1 MNVFHRFTRR
11 SLRENR
17 SRTWVTVIGI
27 ILSVALF
34 TAVAEGGYS
43 GVQYLVR
50 TEETS
55 AGRFHGLMSQLTAQ
69 EAEALSREPGMAELA
84 CWQEVGW
91 GYIGSENQWKPY
103 LKVVSMDETL
113 PQLLAIR
120 VTAGRLPEKPGEL
133 LIPEHLLENGNV
145 SLPVGSAITLSLGQ
159 RMLDGESVECDWLL
173 DGETLV
179 DGTYHSYTVVGTYQR
194 LSYAAEG
201 YECPGYTAIT
211 CGESGDSYTA
221 FFRVQQPRT
230 IYSDLSGRSWT
241 PHTTLLNYS
250 GATGHGN
257 VNSVIYSMAAILM
270 LLIVFGSVSLIYNSF
285 SISVSQRTR
294 QFGILKS
301 IGATKAQIRG
311 SVLYEALLLCAVAI
325 PAGLLLGCAGIG
337 VTLYCLRDSF
347 GFLTGDSVS
356 VVQMQLVLNP
366 WALLISVA
374 VGLITALISAW
385 IPARRAV
392 RITAM
397 EAIRQS
403 RDVRIRGRELRTG
416 LLPRLFGFPGL
427 LAAKNFKRDRKRYR
441 ATILGL
447 FLSVTLFVSASSFCS
462 YLSGAAKSVEVSSG
476 SSADLEYTERLPEDV
491 TAQQRLTQLL
501 AAQGVDGGT
510 YTVGSATD
518 LWLSADC
525 LHAEYLAYP
534 NMDTDSKRLLYPR
547 LLFVADE
554 EYRRLLQ
561 ENGLDEAD
569 YFNAD
574 VPLALALDQYSLWG
588 DDGSGEKRYTFH
600 MLSESAL
607 PISGLRLDQWKDIPG
622 WFIFDSSVEY
632 REDGVACVRYWPQE
646 YLEDIVSDKLP
657 DSSLSRLVPLEEA
670 ATGAALTI
678 GAILDEAPYYAQGDR
693 LELLYPHSLYEAVM
707 GQALSGEDR
716 VYVFSFQAEAH
727 AAAYESMG
735 TLLAQSGLSRPN
747 LRDLAS
753 DNEASRAMVTVVRV
767 FSYGFI
773 VLISLISMA
782 NVFNTISTS
791 IALRRR
797 EFAMLRSVGLT
808 QRDFGRMMNYE
819 CLNYGLRALLW
830 SLPASALMTWLI
842 YSAMRQGFGS
852 RFLIPW
858 ASVAVAVGS
867 VFVVVFAT
875 MLYATR
881 KIRGENP
888 IDGLRQE
895 NL

>member
-43 GVQYLVR
+43 GVQYLIR

-69 EAEALSREPGMAELA
+69 EVESLRQKPEISELA

-113 PQLLAIR
+113 PQLLSIR
-120 VTAGRLPEKPGEL
+120 LTAGRLPEKTGEL

-145 SLPVGSAITLSLGQ
+145 ALPVGSAITLSLGQ
-159 RMLDGESVECDWLL
+159 RMLDGESVETDWLL
-173 DGETLV
+173 EGETLEN
-179 DGTYHSYTVVGTYQR
+179 GTYHSYTVVGTYQR
-194 LSYAAEG
+194 LSYAAES

-211 CGESGDSYTA
+211 CGESGGSCTA
-221 FFRVQQPRT
+221 FFRVAQPRT
-230 IYSDLSGRSWT
+230 IYQQMSGCDWN

-250 GATGHGN
+250 GATGHGS

-311 SVLYEALLLCAVAI
+311 SVLYEALLLCAVGI

-337 VTLYCLRDSF
+337 ITLYCLRDSF

-366 WALLISVA
+366 WALLVSA
-374 VGLITALISAW
+374 LVGLVTALISAW

-403 RDVRIRGRELRTG
+403 QDVRIRGRELRTG
-416 LLPRLFGFPGL
+416 FLTRRFFGFSGL

-447 FLSVTLFVSASSFCS
+447 FLSVTLFISASSFCA

-476 SSADLEYTERLPEDV
+476 SSADLEYSERLPADV

-501 AAQGVDGGT
+501 AVQGVDGGT
-510 YTVGSATD
+510 YTLGSATT
-518 LWLSADC
+518 LYLSQDC
-525 LHAEYLAYP
+525 LHSEFLAYP
-534 NMDTDSKRLLYPR
+534 NMSSTNKQERYAR
-547 LLFVADE
+547 LLFVEDG

-574 VPLALALDQYSLWG
+574 APLALALDQASLWG

-600 MLSESAL
+600 MLAKNAL
-607 PISGLRLDQWKDIPG
+607 PISGLRLDQWKDIDG
-622 WFIFDSSVEY
+622 WFLFDASTEY

-646 YLEDIVSDKLP
+646 YQEDIISGEMP

-670 ATGAALTI
+670 ATGGTLRI

-716 VYVFSFQAEAH
+716 VYVFSFQAEEH
-727 AAAYESMG
+727 AVVYERMG
-735 TLLAQSGLSRPN
+735 TLLAQSGLSRAN

-819 CLNYGLRALLW
+819 CLIYGLRALLW
-830 SLPASALMTWLI
+830 GLPASALMT
-842 YSAMRQGFGS
+842 
-852 RFLIPW
+852 
-858 ASVAVAVGS
+858 
-867 VFVVVFAT
+867 
-875 MLYATR
+875 
-881 KIRGENP
+881 
-888 IDGLRQE
+888 
-895 NL
+895 